1 MAEEV
6 VEDAVAV
13 VAVEENQEDKEAED
27 QEKEKEKVGQEEGH
41 QVLEVVKVRAA
52 LVKAKVL
59 VAVEVALIILEVV
72 NQKLTGIKT
81 RKLNV
86 L

>member
-1 MAEEV
+1 MEA
-6 VEDAVAV
+6 EDAVAV
-13 VAVEENQEDKEAED
+13 VAVEEDQEDKEAED
-27 QEKEKEKVGQEEGH
+27 QEKEKEQVVQEEGH

-59 VAVEVALIILEVV
+59 EAAEVVVAIPEVV
-72 NQKLTGIKT
+72 NIGLTGIKI
-81 RKLNV
+81 RKLDV